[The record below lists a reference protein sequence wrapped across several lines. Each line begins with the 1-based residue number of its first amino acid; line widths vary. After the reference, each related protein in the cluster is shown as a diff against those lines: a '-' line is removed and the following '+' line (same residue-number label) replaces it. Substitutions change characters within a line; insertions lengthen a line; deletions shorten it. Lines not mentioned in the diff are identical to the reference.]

1 MTHPFRTLSFLVAFA
16 LALSGCAST
25 DEKTQSKEDEDKTAA
40 SLYTEAKQALDA
52 GDYETSIQR
61 LESLEARFPF
71 GKYAQQ
77 AQLDIAYAYYRFD
90 EPDSAISAAD
100 RFIKLYPR
108 HTKVDYAYYMKGVIK
123 FNLTRSWF
131 DRFPGQDSAKRDT
144 DSARRSFQY
153 FAELVQ
159 RFPNSIYAEDAVER
173 MTYLRNNLARSEI
186 FAAKHY
192 MQRGAYVA
200 AINRAKYVLERFQR
214 TPSCADAL
222 IVSVQAYRKLG
233 LDDLASDTLRVLEL
247 NYPERDEIAVLQG
260 KKPAPEAG

>member
-1 MTHPFRTLSFLVAFA
+1 MTHRFITICFFATFA
-16 LALSGCAST
+16 LALGGCASSG
-25 DEKTQSKEDEDKTAA
+25 DKGLSREEEDKNAA
-40 SLYTEAKQALDA
+40 SLYLEAKQALDA

-71 GKYAQQ
+71 GRYAQQ

-90 EPDSAISAAD
+90 EPDSAIAAAD

-108 HTKVDYAYYMKGVIK
+108 HPKVDYAYYMKGVIK

-131 DRFPGQDSAKRDT
+131 DRFPGQDPAKRDT

-159 RFPNSIYAEDAVER
+159 RFPNSAYAEDAVER
-173 MTYLRNNLARSEI
+173 MAYLRNNLARSEI

-192 MQRGAYVA
+192 MDRGAYVA
-200 AINRAKYVLERFQR
+200 ALNRAKYVLERFQR

-222 IVSVQAYRKLG
+222 VVSIQAYRKLN
-233 LDDLASDTLRVLEL
+233 LNDLAEDTLRILEL
-247 NYPERDEIAVLQG
+247 NFPNREEIAVFRG
-260 KKPAPEAG
+260 KKKSLGA